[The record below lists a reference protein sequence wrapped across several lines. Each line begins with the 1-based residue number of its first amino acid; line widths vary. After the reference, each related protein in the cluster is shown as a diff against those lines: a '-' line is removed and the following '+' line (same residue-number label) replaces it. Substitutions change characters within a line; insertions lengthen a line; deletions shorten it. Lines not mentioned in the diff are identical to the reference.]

1 MTDSSA
7 NTSAET
13 PAPETQPEITV
24 GEVNATFP
32 AIQEE
37 PADTPGSD
45 VAATG
50 DDGPPP
56 LIAAPPARDRT
67 WGCLRD
73 VLMMLVSILLGAL
86 LALTILLGLNGTLS
100 LNEREKTTL
109 LETEQHTMQ
118 SRQEKLQQ
126 QIAAQQQQLATLDA
140 RTQAIDQRL
149 QAAETTQQAHQNAI
163 ATLQAQTEAITQTT
177 DALQQQISD
186 AEAAREALSDHVEAL
201 DEDVSGIQDSVA
213 SFEEEAARFDKFMQG
228 LFMLISDLA
237 PMQTTA
243 TPQATATPQPKAD
256 ATPEPQKTTTPEAS
270 VPPAESMTKLFPPAR
285 ALPQP
290 HPGRSIIY
298 GVIWQ
303 DVNNDGAPDAD
314 DSPLPGVWVSLEDAG
329 GRVLLSMVTGA
340 DGRFAFLNIAPGK
353 YFVAVTPVDGF
364 ALATTSQQMAITKAD
379 STVEVDFRML
389 AAQ

>member
-1 MTDSSA
+1 MTDSFA
-7 NTSAET
+7 NTSDET

-37 PADTPGSD
+37 PADTPDSD
-45 VAATG
+45 VAATE

-67 WGCLRD
+67 GGCLRD

-100 LNEREKTTL
+100 LNEQEKTTL
-109 LETEQHTMQ
+109 METEQHTIQ

-140 RTQAIDQRL
+140 RTQAMEQRL
-149 QAAETTQQAHQNAI
+149 QAAETTQQAHQNAV
-163 ATLQAQTEAITQTT
+163 ATLQAQTKAMTQTT

-186 AEAAREALSDHVEAL
+186 AEAAREALADHVEVL

-213 SFEEEAARFDKFMQG
+213 SFGEEAARFDTFMQG
-228 LFMLISDLA
+228 LFTLISDLA
-237 PMQTTA
+237 PAQAAT
-243 TPQATATPQPKAD
+243 TPQATATPQP
-256 ATPEPQKTTTPEAS
+256 PQPSTPEATT
-270 VPPAESMTKLFPPAR
+270 PPATEILPPVQT
-285 ALPQP
+285 LPRP
-290 HPGRSIIY
+290 HPGRSIIA
-298 GVIWQ
+298 GVIWT
-303 DVNNDGAPDAD
+303 DVNNDGVLTAD
-314 DSPLPGVWVSLEDAG
+314 DKPLPGVWVSLKDANEK
-329 GRVLLSMVTGA
+329 VLLSMVTGG
-340 DGRFAFLNIAPGK
+340 DGHFAFLNIAPGK

-364 ALATTSQQMAITKAD
+364 TPAAESPQMAITRAD
-379 STVEVDFRML
+379 STVEVDFRMV